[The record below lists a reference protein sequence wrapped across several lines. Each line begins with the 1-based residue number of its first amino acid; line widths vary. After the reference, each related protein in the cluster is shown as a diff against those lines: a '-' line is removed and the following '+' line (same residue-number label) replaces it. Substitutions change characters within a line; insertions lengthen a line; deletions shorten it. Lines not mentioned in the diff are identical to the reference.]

1 MINKPK
7 IYFAGS
13 IRGGREYANM
23 YTKIIQELEK
33 YGTVLT
39 EHVGSSKVSDLEM
52 NKSDEEIY
60 STDMNWLK
68 QADVIVADVSVNSIG
83 VGYELGYA
91 ASLQKKII
99 CLYYTKS
106 QTNLSAM
113 ITGDKT
119 LKVETYNELGD
130 LKTVFKNY
138 FLLK

>member
-1 MINKPK
+1 MINRPK

-13 IRGGREYANM
+13 IRGGREYADI
-23 YTKIIQELEK
+23 YARIIKELEN
-33 YGTVLT
+33 YGEVLT

-52 NKSDEEIY
+52 NKSDEDIY
-60 STDMNWLK
+60 NTDMNWLK
-68 QADVIVADVSVNSIG
+68 QANFIVADVSVNSLG

-91 ASLQKKII
+91 SSLEKNVI

-106 QTNLSAM
+106 KTNLSAM

-119 LKVETYNELGD
+119 FEVIEYSDFED

-138 FLLK
+138 FLEK